1 MKNVVF
7 FVIWVA
13 VIVAAG
19 IGLYLFEKKT
29 NVEGADERQILEMYK
44 SFTLGFFLL
53 ICFNLISFLAIG
65 YLKPSFHLE
74 ILFPIS
80 IALALTGTFEREI
93 IKENLFAGKL
103 LSTKSAVLIL
113 SLLIIVIDFRYVTAY
128 QKTHGIENIIIASTF
143 TICFFICMITAIIK
157 KITTKTNNEE

>member
-1 MKNVVF
+1 MKNVLF

-13 VIVAAG
+13 VIVAVG

-53 ICFNLISFLAIG
+53 ICFNLISFLAIV

>member
-74 ILFPIS
+74 ILFLIS

>member
-1 MKNVVF
+1 MKNVLF

-53 ICFNLISFLAIG
+53 ICFNLISFLAID

-113 SLLIIVIDFRYVTAY
+113 SLLIILIDFRYVTAY

>member
-113 SLLIIVIDFRYVTAY
+113 SLLIILIDFRYVTAY